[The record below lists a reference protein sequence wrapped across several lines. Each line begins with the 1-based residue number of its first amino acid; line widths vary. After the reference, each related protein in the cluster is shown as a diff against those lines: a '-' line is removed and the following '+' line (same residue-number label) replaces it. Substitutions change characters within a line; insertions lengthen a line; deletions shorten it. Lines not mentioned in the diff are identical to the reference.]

1 MATVCKR
8 RANVRGVQ
16 CTHIGIVS
24 SNNVCYLC
32 KDAPDSLDMMMSGLS
47 DKAVLANIEESRKE
61 SISRGRN
68 FNIVVNDLPLGSN
81 PTFFQVLVTIN
92 VTLLVVKLVK
102 KLRSYI

>member
-1 MATVCKR
+1 
-8 RANVRGVQ
+8 
-16 CTHIGIVS
+16 
-24 SNNVCYLC
+24 
-32 KDAPDSLDMMMSGLS
+32 MMMSGLL
-47 DKAVLANIEESRKE
+47 DKAVLANIEESKKE

>member
-1 MATVCKR
+1 
-8 RANVRGVQ
+8 
-16 CTHIGIVS
+16 
-24 SNNVCYLC
+24 
-32 KDAPDSLDMMMSGLS
+32 MMMSGLS
-47 DKAVLANIEESRKE
+47 DKAVLANIEESKKE
-61 SISRGRN
+61 SISRVRN